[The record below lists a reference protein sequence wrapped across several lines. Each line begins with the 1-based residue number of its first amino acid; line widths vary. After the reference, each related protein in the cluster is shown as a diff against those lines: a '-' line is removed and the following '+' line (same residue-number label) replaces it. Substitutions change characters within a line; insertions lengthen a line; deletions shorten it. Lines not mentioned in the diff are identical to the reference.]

1 MSNIRIEV
9 MSGDYKNLDAFFN
22 VIRYLYIKPIF
33 GGYGFF
39 GNSVKTIETQFL
51 DCVRYSSDNA
61 EKELWHFSISSHV
74 FSDPLETFRL
84 GHEIS
89 KIIKDHYQVI
99 FAYDNEHG
107 NPHLHFSI
115 NSYSY
120 LPNHPVLSNNIFSE
134 FVKQI
139 HSLLHT
145 FYPDLLIIIDYKE
158 A

>member
-9 MSGDYKNLDAFFN
+9 MSGDYKNLDAFYN
-22 VIRYLYIKPIF
+22 VIHYLYIKPIF

-39 GNSVKTIETQFL
+39 CNSVKTIENQFL
-51 DCVRYSSDNA
+51 DCVKCSDENA
-61 EKELWHFSISSHV
+61 EKELWHFSISSHA
-74 FSDPLETFRL
+74 FSDPQETFRL

-107 NPHLHFSI
+107 NPHLHFAI

-120 LPNHPVLSNNIFSE
+120 LTNHLVLSQNIFSE
-134 FVKQI
+134 FLNQI
-139 HSLLHT
+139 HSLLHNL
-145 FYPDLLIIIDYKE
+145 YPDLPIITDFKE
-158 A
+158 E